1 MIAFVSRTAV
11 IDAAK
16 YEFGSPTVFFYCMNE
31 HLAAL
36 DASSILS
43 SFIKQLCDLLPWA
56 PRSYPEDVASEI
68 RKFFGR
74 KRVKADLDDLKDI
87 FTRVFPHVPDTVYVV
102 DGIDALDREHAKSL
116 LKFFRSLFVDPRT
129 QQGSRILLLSRDQV
143 PGYINMNTFMPGIRQ
158 ISTSANIM
166 QDIESYIEASITDK
180 TMCRK
185 LTEDSS
191 LLEEIRQRLLEESS
205 GMYANHIAL

>member
-1 MIAFVSRTAV
+1 M

-31 HLAAL
+31 HPAAL

-43 SFIKQLCDLLPWA
+43 SFIKQLCELLQRASRP
-56 PRSYPEDVASEI
+56 YPEDVASEI

-74 KRVKADLDDLKDI
+74 NRVKADLDDLKDI
-87 FTRVFPHVPDTVYVV
+87 FTRFFPHVPDTVYVV

-116 LKFFRSLFVDPRT
+116 LEFFRSLLVDPRT

-143 PGYINMNTFMPGIRQ
+143 PGYININTFMPGIRQ
-158 ISTSANIM
+158 ISTSGNIM
-166 QDIESYIEASITDK
+166 QDIQSYIESSITDK
-180 TMCRK
+180 TMYRK
-185 LTEDSS
+185 LTDDPS
-191 LLEEIRQRLLEESS
+191 LLEEIRQRLLAESS
-205 GMYANHIAL
+205 GMYANPLAL